1 MRSGVG
7 LLLLCFLTL
16 VFSLPFGA
24 VSAPQK
30 VVLEYYT
37 WGSDIKTIENEQYL
51 FSYFTNR
58 YPHIEIEVS
67 ATGSIASH
75 NEKITVQH
83 AAGIAPDL
91 YTISGS
97 ASHTS
102 LFFDTDMVLD
112 LTEWARRDRID
123 FNRFI
128 PGAWAYTW
136 RDGKLR
142 AFPRSTKGTAYA
154 TGVLVYNR
162 KLFDEGGL
170 RYPWQG
176 WTFDDLIGTAKKLTR
191 SVSGG
196 PEPDVWGAVFEA
208 AGWYRHV
215 WSNGGEMLDESETDI
230 SLNTPEAMEALE
242 WYAKWPNEFGI
253 TGGSFERETA
263 GMAYKST
270 GGFLRVAPA
279 GLDWAFA
286 ETPRGPRSEQS
297 YTVGGCNVV
306 AISSQTKHPE
316 EAWEV
321 LKFLVSEENQQRE
334 VFELGAGTAL
344 LRSVAF
350 DRRHVYREG
359 PPYDLTP
366 ILLQATKPE
375 PQAPGWAE
383 AKAAINAALT
393 PVWNGQKSVRVAID
407 EVLPIAKA
415 MLRQSK

>member
-1 MRSGVG
+1 MSHRVG
-7 LLLLCFLTL
+7 WPLFIITL
-16 VFSLPFGA
+16 VCCLTSVTLA
-24 VSAPQK
+24 AQQK

-37 WGSDIKTIENEQYL
+37 WGSDIQTIENEQYL
-51 FSYFTNR
+51 FSYFTKR
-58 YPHIEIEVS
+58 YPHIEIKVS

-97 ASHTS
+97 AGHTS
-102 LFFDTDMVLD
+102 MFFDTGMVLD
-112 LTEWARRDRID
+112 LTELARRDRID
-123 FNRFI
+123 FDRFI

-136 RDGKLR
+136 RNGKLW
-142 AFPRSTKGTAYA
+142 AFPRATKGTASA

-162 KLFDEGGL
+162 KLFDEAGL

-176 WTFDDLIGTAKKLTR
+176 WTFDDLVNTAKKLTR

-196 PEPDVWGAVFEA
+196 PEPDVWGAAFEA
-208 AGWYRHV
+208 TGWYRHV
-215 WSNGGEMLDESETDI
+215 WSNGGELLNESETEI
-230 SLNTPEAMEALE
+230 LLNTPEAIEALE
-242 WYAKWPNEFGI
+242 WYSKWPNEFGI
-253 TGGSFERETA
+253 VGGSFERGTA

-279 GLDWAFA
+279 GLDWTFA
-286 ETPRGPRSEQS
+286 ETPRGPRSERS
-297 YTVGGCNVV
+297 YTMGGCNVV

-321 LKFLVSEENQQRE
+321 LKFLVSEENQERE

-366 ILLQATKPE
+366 ILLQATKSE

-393 PVWNGQKSVRVAID
+393 PVWRGEKSVRVAIE
-407 EVLPIAKA
+407 EVLPTATA
-415 MLRQSK
+415 MLRSAK

>member
-37 WGSDIKTIENEQYL
+37 WGSDIKTIEYEQYL

-136 RDGKLR
+136 RTAAAGV
-142 AFPRSTKGTAYA
+142 PRSTKERRTQPESWS
-154 TGVLVYNR
+154 TTV
-162 KLFDEGGL
+162 LFDEGACATLAGMDL
-170 RYPWQG
+170 
-176 WTFDDLIGTAKKLTR
+176 DDLIGAKKLTR

-196 PEPDVWGAVFEA
+196 PEPDVWGAVFRA

-215 WSNGGEMLDESETDI
+215 WSNGGEMLDE
-230 SLNTPEAMEALE
+230 
-242 WYAKWPNEFGI
+242 AKP
-253 TGGSFERETA
+253 TSR
-263 GMAYKST
+263 
-270 GGFLRVAPA
+270 
-279 GLDWAFA
+279 
-286 ETPRGPRSEQS
+286 
-297 YTVGGCNVV
+297 
-306 AISSQTKHPE
+306 
-316 EAWEV
+316 
-321 LKFLVSEENQQRE
+321 
-334 VFELGAGTAL
+334 
-344 LRSVAF
+344 
-350 DRRHVYREG
+350 
-359 PPYDLTP
+359 
-366 ILLQATKPE
+366 
-375 PQAPGWAE
+375 
-383 AKAAINAALT
+383 
-393 PVWNGQKSVRVAID
+393 
-407 EVLPIAKA
+407 
-415 MLRQSK
+415 